1 MNAFTSINSKYNLAM
16 HVDIVQLD
24 LKGTILH
31 LFTKAGDLTVMIWA
45 GAF

>member
-16 HVDIVQLD
+16 YVDIVQLD
-24 LKGTILH
+24 LKGTN
-31 LFTKAGDLTVMIWA
+31 LTVMMWG